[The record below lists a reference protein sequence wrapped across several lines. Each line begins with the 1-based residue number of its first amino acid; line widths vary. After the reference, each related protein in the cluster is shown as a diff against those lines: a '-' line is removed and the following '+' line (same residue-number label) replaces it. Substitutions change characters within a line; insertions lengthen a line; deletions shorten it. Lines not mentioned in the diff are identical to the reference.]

1 MSESG
6 KPKDSVSA
14 SPETPIKRLK
24 FSKLEPIVGILF
36 AVVAT
41 VIFLRFSHIITITF
55 IGGHLI
61 PTFDADVIQS
71 LWLPIIIWAILRIGI
86 NVAYLIERYY
96 TQRLAVISVIGNV
109 LSAIALFII
118 FFDDRIV
125 HWEYVD
131 FINRYFEEIAAW
143 FGEIIARPNLIILA
157 IMVIAMII
165 DSVTV
170 TKKGL
175 KAKRLEDEAE
185 KRKAEAEESKPE
197 EIETEAEA
205 EESKPEEI
213 EAEADK

>member
-1 MSESG
+1 MEVAILSESG
-6 KPKDSVSA
+6 EPKDIVSA
-14 SPETPIKRLK
+14 SPGTPKKRLK
-24 FSKLEPIVGILF
+24 FSLVEPIVGIIF
-36 AVVAT
+36 AVVAA
-41 VIFLRFSHIITITF
+41 VIFLRFSQIITITF

-96 TQRLAVISVIGNV
+96 TQRLAVVSVIVNV
-109 LSAIALFII
+109 LSAIVLFII

-143 FGEIIARPNLIILA
+143 FGAIIARPNLIILA
-157 IMVIAMII
+157 IMVIVMII

-170 TKKGL
+170 IKKGQ
-175 KAKRLEDEAE
+175 KAKRFKNEAE
-185 KRKAEAEESKPE
+185 K
-197 EIETEAEA
+197 
-205 EESKPEEI
+205 SKPEEI
-213 EAEADK
+213 EAEVD